1 MASNNLAQFTKG
13 LHDFE
18 VRVRSESSKTVR
30 QVAFAIDR
38 ELVRRTPVG
47 NPELWKINAGKKRGD
62 PGFVGAD
69 YTGGRAR
76 ANWLP
81 SLETP
86 STEVVEEPDPTGTGP
101 INKMAQVTAAYKLGQ
116 KIFISNNLEYIQPL
130 DAGHS
135 SQAPAGFVLGSIQ
148 TGLKTVLKR

>member
-1 MASNNLAQFTKG
+1 MASNLAQFAKG
-13 LHDFE
+13 LNQE
-18 VRVRSESSKTVR
+18 VVTLRTNCEKTVR

-47 NPELWKINAGKKRGD
+47 NPDLWKVNAGKVRGD
-62 PGFVGAD
+62 PGYVGAD

-86 STEVVEEPDPTGTGP
+86 STEVVEEPDPSGAGP

-116 KIFISNNLEYIQPL
+116 KIWIVNSLPYIQRL
-130 DAGHS
+130 NEGHS
-135 SQAPAGFVLGSIQ
+135 TQSPAGFVEAGIQ
-148 TGLKTVLKR
+148 VGVKTVLKR

>member
-1 MASNNLAQFTKG
+1 MASNLAQFSKDLNEEIVKLRTS
-13 LHDFE
+13 
-18 VRVRSESSKTVR
+18 SEKTVR

-47 NPELWKINAGKKRGD
+47 NPDLWKANAGKVRGD
-62 PGFVGAD
+62 PGYVGAD

-86 STEVVEEPDPTGTGP
+86 STEVVEEPDPTGAGA
-101 INKMAQVTAAYKLGQ
+101 ISKMAQVTAEFKLGG
-116 KIFISNNLEYIQPL
+116 KIWIVNNLPYITRL
-130 DAGHS
+130 DEGWS
-135 SQAPAGFVLGSIQ
+135 TQAPAGFTSAAVQVGV
-148 TGLKTVLKR
+148 KTVLKR